1 MEDKSYSLTTA
12 MLDYFGKHPGQST
25 AEFAQELKA
34 LTDAD
39 KAEFRAAL
47 IKLGYRIT
55 IAPTALWS
63 SQTGIARPWG

>member
-1 MEDKSYSLTTA
+1 MEDKAYSLTTA

-55 IAPTALWS
+55 IAPA
-63 SQTGIARPWG
+63 IAS